1 MYSATNKKF
10 TRTAAWRIS
19 AWGTLAFAVGALIV
33 FLFLNNFVSRE
44 IQNRSDSWLSGE
56 VEVLGEV
63 AEHTPKGALY
73 DRIVDEVAELAT
85 KEVPN
90 DHKESSDPNEAVFFL
105 EASPDQSLKLWVGKG
120 VSAPFHAAI
129 LASSII
135 PGKLVD
141 LNVAGYKIPF
151 RVACIQ
157 TDDGSH
163 VYLGL
168 SERNDR
174 RVLRRMRLFLAVICL
189 SIVLLGFLLVFNSS
203 RRMLRRVQ
211 KITETAAHIG
221 QENLSSRVI
230 VGANRDEIAH
240 LASTLNHMLD
250 RIESSVRQL
259 HTITDSLAH
268 DLRSPMMAIRGKL
281 ELALLA
287 ESEEARVEP
296 MAAALEEIDKLSNFL
311 TQSLDVAEAN
321 ADALRL
327 RRETIDLH
335 ELVQSMVN
343 LYEPSLVEHGIQ
355 LQMKASAPVIIHAD
369 QALMHRMFA
378 NLLDNAIKHLPRNS
392 NVQIDLKIDN
402 EMCTLNILDD
412 GPGFPAHILD
422 RIFEKNVKGTTSTG
436 SGLGLA
442 FVEAVVRAHGG
453 RIQATNLKRGAS
465 IRIELPSQSRNSSL

>member
-1 MYSATNKKF
+1 MYSGINKKF

-33 FLFLNNFVSRE
+33 FLFLNKFVSNE

-85 KEVPN
+85 NEVPN
-90 DHKESSDPNEAVFFL
+90 DHKAGSDPNEAVFFL
-105 EASPDQSLKLWVGKG
+105 EAAPDRSLKLWVGKG
-120 VSAPFHAAI
+120 NSTPFHAAI
-129 LASSII
+129 VASSII

-141 LNVAGYKIPF
+141 LDVAGYKIPY

-157 TDDGSH
+157 IDDGSH

-174 RVLRRMRLFLAVICL
+174 RVLRRMRLFLTAICL

-203 RRMLRRVQ
+203 RRMLMRVQ

-221 QENLSSRVI
+221 QENLNSRVI

-250 RIESSVRQL
+250 RIESAVRQL

-287 ESEEARVEP
+287 ENEDARLEP

-321 ADALRL
+321 AEALRL
-327 RRETIDLH
+327 RRETIDLN

-343 LYEPSLVEHGIQ
+343 LYEPSLVEHGIH
-355 LQMKASAPVIIHAD
+355 LQMNSTSPIIINAD

-392 NVQIDLKIDN
+392 TVHIDLHIENELCILRMYDDGLGFPVQII
-402 EMCTLNILDD
+402 
-412 GPGFPAHILD
+412 D
-422 RIFEKNVKGTTSTG
+422 RIFEKSVKGESSTG

-453 RIQATNLKRGAS
+453 HITANNLNHGACLT
-465 IRIELPSQSRNSSL
+465 IELPIQSRNA